1 MPQALSNRSRAAL
14 ALATFL
20 SKWTNVGCATALS
33 LSFAC
38 SGAWAKDGA
47 GQSGAEQAS
56 GAAKAASPTTT
67 APAAAE
73 DAALENLRVTIVA
86 VQGMVQVRAAEDQ
99 PWKPAEVGAELSTGA
114 EFRTGPRSAVSFKIP
129 PDQTITLDRLGVI
142 KVLQAVRASGK
153 FKTDVG
159 MRYGRTR
166 YEIEAAGTE
175 HEATIHSPAAIL
187 AVRGTHFGLYDQ
199 QPYPVRAY
207 TDDNPVLYKSSGVSQ
222 SVLIG
227 ADGGGATIE
236 GEQLGPAVFELLNTL
251 VDPSID
257 RARGPAE
264 QGIFVHIPE
273 GFGSPTGGSFG
284 GGGFRDQIT
293 QNAGPGPGVG
303 FDPTFAAGSLVFD
316 LRWNVDVDLDLSVV
330 SAKGETLSTFP
341 NSGGKSTVPSGG
353 KISRDDTGSSVGGR
367 ETASW
372 IGKLPIGNYQFSA
385 NYASGTLP
393 ATFTLQVRQ
402 QLSGQS
408 TQVLDTLTGT
418 LGGDGQTTAGGNVN
432 AGGGGNARVVGKK
445 K

>member
-1 MPQALSNRSRAAL
+1 MFAQA
-14 ALATFL
+14 
-20 SKWTNVGCATALS
+20 SKPRWTGAGCATAMS
-33 LSFAC
+33 LC
-38 SGAWAKDGA
+38 LVCGAWN
-47 GQSGAEQAS
+47 QN
-56 GAAKAASPTTT
+56 AAAQTSAAPTTT
-67 APAAAE
+67 APAASQPN
-73 DAALENLRVTIVA
+73 DVTLENLRVTIVA
-86 VQGMVQVRAAEDQ
+86 VQGMVQVRTAEDQ
-99 PWKPAEVGAELSTGA
+99 PWKAAEVGAELSTGA

-187 AVRGTHFGLYDQ
+187 AVRGTKFGLYDQ

-207 TDDNPVLYKSSGVSQ
+207 TDDHPVLYKSSGVSQ

-227 ADGGGATIE
+227 ADGDGATIE
-236 GEQLGPAVFELLNTL
+236 GEQTGPALFELLNTFI
-251 VDPSID
+251 DPSIE
-257 RARGPAE
+257 RARGPIE
-264 QGIFVHIPE
+264 QGIVLHIPE
-273 GFGSPTGGSFG
+273 AFGSPSSGSLG
-284 GGGFRDQIT
+284 GGGNFRDQIT
-293 QNAGPGPGVG
+293 QSAGPGPGIT

-341 NSGGKSTVPSGG
+341 NSGGKTTVPSGG

-367 ETASW
+367 ETANW

-385 NYASGTLP
+385 NYASGALP

-418 LGGDGQTTAGGNVN
+418 LSSSGQTTATGNVN
-432 AGGGGNARVVGKK
+432 AGGGTSPRVGGKK